1 MPESIRFLIDESSK
15 TAEARRFARSLA
27 AGMGLGE
34 ILSEQ
39 VSIVVTEA
47 CTNLLKHAERGELI
61 MHSAMEGPGPVPF
74 LEVLALDHG
83 PGIEDLER
91 CLQNGYSTSGTLG
104 HGLGAIIRLSKDTD
118 FYSIPGKGTGILARW
133 WSETRNEAPP
143 SPLARGGFRIS
154 AVNVPKT
161 GQETSG
167 DSWGSVQS
175 GDQLTVLV
183 ADGLGHGL
191 EANAASSQAVR
202 ILRENP
208 NLAPQ
213 ALLERCHLALRSTR
227 GAAVA
232 VAQIDLAREKLT
244 FAGAGNI
251 SARIHSSN
259 RPGQHLVSVNG
270 TAGHQ
275 TERLREFCYPWPR
288 DGMLQLHSD
297 GLSSGAGVDGYPGLA
312 ARDPALIAGVLFR
325 DFARG
330 RDDATVV
337 VAKAA

>member
-1 MPESIRFLIDESSK
+1 
-15 TAEARRFARSLA
+15 
-27 AGMGLGE
+27 
-34 ILSEQ
+34 
-39 VSIVVTEA
+39 
-47 CTNLLKHAERGELI
+47 
-61 MHSAMEGPGPVPF
+61 
-74 LEVLALDHG
+74 
-83 PGIEDLER
+83 
-91 CLQNGYSTSGTLG
+91 
-104 HGLGAIIRLSKDTD
+104 
-118 FYSIPGKGTGILARW
+118 
-133 WSETRNEAPP
+133 
-143 SPLARGGFRIS
+143 
-154 AVNVPKT
+154 
-161 GQETSG
+161 
-167 DSWGSVQS
+167 
-175 GDQLTVLV
+175 
-183 ADGLGHGL
+183 L

-297 GLSSGAGVDGYPGLA
+297 GLSSGAGVDAYPGLA